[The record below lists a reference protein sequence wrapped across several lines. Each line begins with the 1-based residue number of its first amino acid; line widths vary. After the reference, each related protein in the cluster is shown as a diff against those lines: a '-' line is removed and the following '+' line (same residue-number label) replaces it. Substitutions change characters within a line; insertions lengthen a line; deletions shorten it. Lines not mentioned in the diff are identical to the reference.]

1 MIAPPQ
7 RLIVIVFEK
16 ERGKAEV
23 DGAASIEETTPVGAR
38 LFKSSST
45 LTAGVNSGMLEL
57 GWRGVACAS
66 PPPVSIDLDEFC
78 IGITGGLL
86 VDDAAL
92 ERFRSR
98 ENSKE

>member
-1 MIAPPQ
+1 MAPPQ
-7 RLIVIVFEK
+7 RLIVMVFEK
-16 ERGKAEV
+16 ETGKAEV
-23 DGAASIEETTPVGAR
+23 DGAPSVEETSTVGV
-38 LFKSSST
+38 LKSSST
-45 LTAGVNSGMLEL
+45 LITGVNSGMLEP
-57 GWRGVACAS
+57 GWQGVACAS
-66 PPPVSIDLDEFC
+66 PNPVSIDFDEPC